1 MPKLAA
7 RKSGSWRGMVAIR
20 KTAGGQAAAGNGG
33 PLQRSLLNSEASAH
47 TIERSKRGLYMAYNA
62 RYLRFGLPVL
72 FALSQ
77 LAMAEDQPKQYSRA
91 EQEDFLLH
99 ANIVQKKGLG
109 QGVTNSERAKL
120 SDGKLEHEAHI
131 QCVDEAKAEFKT
143 THGTELNFK
152 DTYKYNIA
160 GYRLDQVLEL
170 NMVPVSIE
178 RKVSGKTCA
187 VTWWVDDKM
196 FDEIDRVKQGLK
208 PPDLD
213 AWNKQMYIVR
223 VFDQLID
230 NTDRNLGNL
239 VIDKQWRLWMIDHT
253 RAFRT
258 TNKIRTEAN
267 LVMCERRLL
276 ANMRKLDEDTLNE
289 KLRPFL
295 TKTEIKAM
303 LVRRDKVV
311 RFFDDAVTQKGEG
324 AVLYDL
330 PKRE

>member
-1 MPKLAA
+1 
-7 RKSGSWRGMVAIR
+7 
-20 KTAGGQAAAGNGG
+20 
-33 PLQRSLLNSEASAH
+33 
-47 TIERSKRGLYMAYNA
+47 MAYNA
-62 RYLRFGLPVL
+62 RYLRFSLPVFL
-72 FALSQ
+72 ALSQ
-77 LAMAEDQPKQYSRA
+77 LALAEDQPKHYSRA
-91 EQEDFLLH
+91 EMEDYLLH

-120 SDGKLEHEAHI
+120 SDGKLDHDAHI
-131 QCVDEAKAEFKT
+131 QCIDEAKAEFKT
-143 THGTELNFK
+143 TRGTELNFK

-170 NMVPVSIE
+170 NMVPVSVE
-178 RKVSGKTCA
+178 RKVAGKTCA

-196 FDEIDRVKQGLK
+196 FDEIDRQKQGLT

-213 AWNKQMYIVR
+213 SWNKQMYIVR

-253 RAFRT
+253 RAFRL

-276 ANMRKLDEDTLNE
+276 ANMRKLDEDSLNE

-295 TKTEIKAM
+295 TKAEIKAM